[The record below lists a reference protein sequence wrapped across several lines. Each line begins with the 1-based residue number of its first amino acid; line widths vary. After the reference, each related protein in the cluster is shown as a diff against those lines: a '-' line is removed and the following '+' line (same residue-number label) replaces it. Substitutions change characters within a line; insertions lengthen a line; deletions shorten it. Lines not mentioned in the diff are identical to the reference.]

1 MANYRYQNPATTDAT
16 QACQQCE
23 SIYISLGR
31 PICADFC
38 DGVGNYAIS
47 DQIISPNNYASMQ
60 IGDILIPDEGE
71 PNFTADDFYAY
82 AAESTTTSNP
92 NVAYRILKI
101 DPTIPNRVA
110 SLRICGSD
118 GTGAPVCTNP

>member
-1 MANYRYQNPATTDAT
+1 MANYRYQSPATTDAT

-23 SIYISLGR
+23 SIYISGPLAN
-31 PICADFC
+31 CDLFC

-60 IGDILIPDEGE
+60 VGDVLIPDEGE
-71 PNFTADDFYAY
+71 PNFTPGDFYAY

-101 DPTIPNRVA
+101 DTDGILFPNRVA
-110 SLRICGSD
+110 SLRICG
-118 GTGAPVCTNP
+118 ANVCTNP

>member
-1 MANYRYQNPATTDAT
+1 MSNYRYQNPATTDAT

-23 SIYISLGR
+23 SIYISTGLTN
-31 PICADFC
+31 CDLFC
-38 DGVGNYAIS
+38 DGVGNNAIS

-60 IGDILIPDEGE
+60 VGDILIPDEGE

-92 NVAYRILKI
+92 NVAYRILRI
-101 DPTIPNRVA
+101 DPNIPNRVA
-110 SLRICGSD
+110 SLRICG
-118 GTGAPVCTNP
+118 ANVCTNP

>member
-1 MANYRYQNPATTDAT
+1 MSNYRYQNQTTTSAT

-23 SIYISLGR
+23 SIYISGPLTN
-31 PICADFC
+31 CDLFC

-47 DQIISPNNYASMQ
+47 DQILSPHIYAAMQ
-60 IGDILIPDEGE
+60 VGDILTPDDGE

-92 NVAYRILKI
+92 NIAYRILRI
-101 DPTIPNRVA
+101 DPNIPNRVA
-110 SLRICGSD
+110 SLRICG
-118 GTGAPVCTNP
+118 ANVCTNP